1 MDYKRTQRV
10 AELKVGIFV
19 MVAAAILALA
29 IFNIGRRVGLFEPVF
44 RAKTYLSSVSG
55 LKESDVVRL
64 AGVEVGN
71 ITRVDVTPAGD
82 PLPETAT
89 NHRNLQLIE
98 ELSEKTRA
106 LQEEITSHRSTLA
119 GLESDYET
127 AVERSGARSREVRE
141 LERRQKNL
149 RTILDRRLHRL
160 QKTEQDITKAQG
172 DLQNIVVYMEIREN
186 RRDWIRADSNISMGS
201 RGLLGDRY
209 IDVSLGRSE
218 VPSLE
223 DKDGFV
229 VIAGTQQAGFQEL
242 ITGADDVLANFG
254 VLSLKLQDVMDRFE
268 KGEGTVG
275 KFFSDASFY
284 NNLNETVA
292 GAKVSVDHA
301 VRMMQDITRG
311 SGTIP
316 QLIQQRDVYDKL
328 NNSLGRLEH
337 VMTQIDQGTGTL
349 GKFVND
355 PSLYRKSE
363 QVMENIDAITQRMDT
378 GQGTLGKLSTDTQLY
393 EEAARSIQGL
403 AQLVENIE
411 QGNGTLGQLAQN
423 DRLYKNLN
431 EVTAE
436 VIKLIYDF
444 RQNPKKFLTVKFEL
458 F

>member
-19 MVAAAILALA
+19 VVTAAILALA
-29 IFNIGRRVGLFEPVF
+29 IFNIGRRVGLFESVF
-44 RAKTYLSSVSG
+44 RAKTYLSSVSA

-71 ITRVDVTPAGD
+71 VTRVDVTAAGD
-82 PLPETAT
+82 PLPDTAA

-98 ELSEKTRA
+98 GLSEEVRA

-119 GLESDYET
+119 GLESDYEP
-127 AVERSGARSREVRE
+127 AVERFGTRSREVRE

-149 RTILDRRLHRL
+149 RTILDRRLDRF
-160 QKTEQDITKAQG
+160 QKTEQDIQKARR
-172 DLQNIVVYMEIREN
+172 DLQNIVVYMEIREEH
-186 RRDWIRADSNISMGS
+186 RDWIRADSNISLGS
-201 RGLLGDRY
+201 VGLLGDRY

-218 VPSLE
+218 TPPPHDE
-223 DKDGFV
+223 DGFL

-254 VLSLKLQDVMDRFE
+254 VLSRKLQGVMDRFE

-275 KFFSDASFY
+275 KFFSDPSFY

-292 GAKVSVDHA
+292 GAKVSVDQA
-301 VRMMQDITRG
+301 VSMMRDLTQG
-311 SGTIP
+311 PGTVP

-328 NNSLGRLEH
+328 NNALGRLES

-393 EEAARSIQGL
+393 EELARSIQGM
-403 AQLVENIE
+403 AQLMENIE

-431 EVTAE
+431 EVSAE
-436 VIKLIYDF
+436 IIKLIYDF